1 VYCAAYKDYDI
12 MYSKPNFPKL
22 RIIAIICWLISGW
35 WVIQL
40 SQLDEL
46 ITMPLFFIAKTL
58 AAAIFLAVGIAFWQL
73 GTDKRAG
80 VSFDSKGMMLNM
92 GCYAAFVA
100 WENVADMGASSYRA
114 SLLSIGSARQ
124 LGIKLQQPEKFVQS
138 YEERLPASRGPLA
151 MALRLLAWLTRKPQ
165 HAADPQ
171 TVLQQL
177 QHRRARTGYDILIP
191 ETMLGH
197 SVECFLEI
205 VQPARF
211 IMGHTAQQR
220 QETPRTR
227 RSGEVQT
234 STPHVLSH

>member
-1 VYCAAYKDYDI
+1 
-12 MYSKPNFPKL
+12 MYSKPNFSKL
-22 RIIAIICWLISGW
+22 RIIAIVCWLISGW
-35 WVIQL
+35 WMIQL
-40 SQLDEL
+40 SQLDEI
-46 ITMPLFFIAKTL
+46 ITMPLFFIAKIL
-58 AAAIFLAVGIAFWQL
+58 SSAIFLAVGIAFWQL

-92 GCYAAFVA
+92 GWYAAFVG
-100 WENVADMGASSYRA
+100 WENVADMGSSSYRA

-124 LGIKLQQPEKFVQS
+124 LGIKLQQPERFAQS

-151 MALRLLAWLTRKPQ
+151 KALRLLAWATRKPQ
-165 HAADPQ
+165 HATSPQ

-177 QHRRARTGYDILIP
+177 RHCRARTGYDILIP

-197 SVECFLEI
+197 DVEHFLEL

-220 QETPRTR
+220 EETPRARRNTDVTTTR
-227 RSGEVQT
+227 
-234 STPHVLSH
+234 PHVLSH